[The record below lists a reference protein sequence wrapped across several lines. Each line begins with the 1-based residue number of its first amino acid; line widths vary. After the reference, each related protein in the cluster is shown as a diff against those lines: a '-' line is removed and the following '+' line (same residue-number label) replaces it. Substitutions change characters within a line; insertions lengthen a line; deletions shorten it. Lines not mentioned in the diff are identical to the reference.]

1 MKNNY
6 TVTCKTVG
14 KINELKTNSGALDL
28 VGCLSYRARKLI
40 KWRWR
45 SSKGRNLTFADSS
58 SFQHF
63 QTIRQF
69 F

>member
-6 TVTCKTVG
+6 TVTCKTEG
-14 KINELKTNSGALDL
+14 KINDLKNNSGALDL
-28 VGCLSYRARKLI
+28 VGYLLYCARKLI

-45 SSKGRNLTFADSS
+45 SSKGRNLAFADSS